1 MSVVLTYCLK
11 FLPFLSW
18 AKNTTADS
26 ARQDAMAGLTGAI
39 IVLPQGVAYA
49 LIAGLPPEYGLYAL
63 GGGLYLC
70 NTNGS
75 VIKPI
80 IRNGHLSAIGKR
92 HFFATK
98 ALALSGID
106 DILHGH
112 TCAGCTP

>member
-1 MSVVLTYCLK
+1 
-11 FLPFLSW
+11 
-18 AKNTTADS
+18 
-26 ARQDAMAGLTGAI
+26 
-39 IVLPQGVAYA
+39 
-49 LIAGLPPEYGLYAL
+49 
-63 GGGLYLC
+63 LYLC